1 MFDAILVRYDE
12 IGVKGKNR
20 GWFEDILE
28 KNIRKNIVD
37 KGYVSKFRGRLVVKA
52 KNGTPIEEL
61 LERLKN
67 IPGISTFSPAFS
79 LPLDA
84 SWEDMA
90 EKAII
95 LAEKSIEEGKTVFRV
110 SCNRA
115 NKKYPMKSPE
125 IQKLLSTYVLKA
137 VGENLTVSMKD
148 YNFCLEIEIDRNDIF
163 IFKDRVTGVKG
174 MPVDSSGHFLSLL
187 SGGIDSPVA
196 SYLCMKRGARV
207 SFLSFFSPPY
217 MGEES
222 ITKLKDLAEKLK
234 DFQGT
239 GYKLYI
245 VPFIDI
251 QLLIRARCFE
261 SYRTVI
267 FRRMMF
273 RIAEKI
279 ALRDNYSAL
288 VTGEAL
294 SQVASQ
300 TIENLTIINDSV
312 ESLPVIR
319 PLITYEKQESINL
332 AQQIGTYEISI
343 RPSPD
348 SCIVFLPEAPVIKG
362 KRKIVE
368 QEEARLDP
376 EIKELIEKA
385 IENVQ
390 TIEF

>member
-1 MFDAILVRYDE
+1 MFDSILIRYDE

-20 GWFEDILE
+20 GWFEDLLE
-28 KNIRKNIVD
+28 KNIRKNISGR
-37 KGYVSKFRGRLVVKA
+37 GYVVRFRGRLVVKP
-52 KNGTPIEEL
+52 KEGIPVEEL
-61 LERLKN
+61 MDALRK

-79 LPLDA
+79 FPLDV
-84 SWEDMA
+84 SWEELA
-90 EKAII
+90 EKSVI

-115 NKKYPMKSPE
+115 NKTYPMKSPE
-125 IQKLLSTYVLKA
+125 IQQKLAACVLKV
-137 VGENLTVSMKD
+137 VGENLTVSMRD
-148 YNFCLEIEIDRNDIF
+148 FNFHLEIEIDRNEIF
-163 IFKDRVTGVKG
+163 LFKDRVLGVKG
-174 MPVDSSGHFLSLL
+174 MPVDCAGHFLSLL

-196 SYLCMKRGARV
+196 SYLCMRRGARV
-207 SFLSFFSPPY
+207 SFLSFFSPPH

-222 ITKLKDLAEKLK
+222 ITKLKDLAGKLK
-234 DFQGT
+234 DFQGS

-279 ALRDNYSAL
+279 AEKEGYSAL

-294 SQVASQ
+294 TQVASQ
-300 TIENLTIINDSV
+300 TIENLTLINDAV
-312 ESLPVIR
+312 KRLPVIR
-319 PLITYEKQESINL
+319 PLITYEKQESINI

-343 RPSPD
+343 RPCPD
-348 SCIVFLPEAPVIKG
+348 SCTVFLPESPIIKG

-368 QEEARLDP
+368 QEEARLNP
-376 EIKELIEKA
+376 EIKDLIEKA